1 VRLFSSFTVRGGGY
15 KEVYEDIL
23 SDRRL
28 VDGMMRNDPRA
39 LAEWNKR
46 MSRGMDEE
54 TAPEYQEM
62 LERMEQGEMP
72 EELPEGPE
80 MVGEESE

>member
-1 VRLFSSFTVRGGGY
+1 
-15 KEVYEDIL
+15 
-23 SDRRL
+23 
-28 VDGMMRNDPRA
+28 MRNDPRA